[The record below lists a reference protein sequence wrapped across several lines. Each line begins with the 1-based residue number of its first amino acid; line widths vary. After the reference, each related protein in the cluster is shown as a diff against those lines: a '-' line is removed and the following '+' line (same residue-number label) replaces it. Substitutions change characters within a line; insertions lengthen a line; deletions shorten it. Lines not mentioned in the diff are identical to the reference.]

1 MDSLT
6 ISQAQVFF
14 IFIVNGILI
23 SFIFDIFR
31 ILRKSFKTPDII
43 TYIED
48 IVYWIITCIILAY
61 SIYKFNNGQIR
72 VYIFIGIFIG
82 AMLYILTISKYIIKI
97 NVKIIS
103 FLKAIIIKII
113 YYIIYPAKQLLKIS
127 RKLILKPIC
136 FVFINFRKN
145 LYNILQKNIKKL
157 LKKPK
162 ERRI

>member
-6 ISQAQVFF
+6 ISQAQIFF

-31 ILRKSFKTPDII
+31 ILRKSFKTPDFI

-48 IVYWIITCIILAY
+48 ILYWIITCIILAY

-72 VYIFIGIFIG
+72 LYMFIGVFIG
-82 AMLYILTISKYIIKI
+82 AILYILTISKYIVKI
-97 NVKIIS
+97 NVKMIS
-103 FLKAIIIKII
+103 FLKFIISKTI
-113 YYIIYPAKQLLKIS
+113 YYMMYPVKQLLKLLK
-127 RKLILKPIC
+127 KLILRPIC

-145 LYNILQKNIKKL
+145 LYNILQKNVKKSL
-157 LKKPK
+157 KVLKK
-162 ERRI
+162 RRI